1 MPAPARV
8 NKKVIVNKK
17 YKFYLEIYLAMEG
30 QEDITWEIFPEDY
43 TSALYAFSNK
53 EKLNK
58 LIKEKYIYEPKTN
71 I

>member
-8 NKKVIVNKK
+8 NKK
-17 YKFYLEIYLAMEG
+17 YKFFLEIYLSLEG
-30 QEDITWEIFPEDY
+30 HEDISWEIFPEDY
-43 TSALYAFSNK
+43 NSALYAFSNK

-58 LIKEKYIYEPKTN
+58 LIKKKYLYEPKTN